1 MRFSR
6 NSVIRTAL
14 GALLASSAM
23 ALAMPAMA
31 QDAEGETA
39 DDGGIIVTANKRE
52 QNLQDVPAA
61 VTALGTETLDQLQV
75 NELADAVKFLPSVT
89 IQQGGPGFAQ
99 VYFRGVAS
107 GENANHSA
115 SLPTVGTYLDEMPI
129 TTIQGALDIHAYDL
143 ARVEALA
150 GPQGTLYG
158 ASSMA
163 GTLKLVTNQPDT
175 SGFYGSA
182 GVEINNVAK
191 GDFGSTYEGFL
202 NIPMGERAAA
212 RIVGWFR
219 DDGGYIDNVF
229 GRRIYPI
236 STLVDTDGDP
246 DTDAEIV
253 DLPGDEIAQ
262 DNAALVE
269 KNYNDAQ
276 TYGARLALKIDLDD
290 NWTIKP
296 TLMGQS
302 QKTEGSFAV
311 ERSGQ
316 TNGGLQTVQ
325 YNPESSND
333 KWIQAALTIEGKIG
347 NWDLTA
353 TGGHLRRKTE
363 TQSDYSDYAYF
374 YDALSGYSAYYR
386 DNADNPVSP
395 NQYIQGVDRYKKS
408 FGELRISS
416 PADAPLR
423 FIGGVFAQ
431 RQSHNIEQNYI
442 INNIADAITV
452 TGTDSNIWLTKQ
464 LRVDRDYATFGE
476 LSYDLTDKLSLTG
489 GLRYYKYKNSLVGF
503 FGYSAGFNGDKF
515 DPVTGLFA
523 ADGTGEAGCNGRPA
537 IVKGSPC
544 TNVDKATSDTGFI
557 HKLNATYKFNDDALI
572 YATWSKGYRPGGINR
587 RGTLP
592 PYGSDKL
599 DNYELGLK
607 TTMGAFRFNTAIYQ
621 EDWNNIQLSFL
632 GANGLT
638 EIRNAGI
645 ARIRGI
651 EIDAGYKAGGFSL
664 NAGMSYNDAEI
675 RRDFCRVAV
684 PQFDCTLP
692 LPDGNRDND
701 LLPDENELL
710 AASGSRLPVTAK
722 IKGNAIA
729 RYEFPMGE
737 WDGHVQFAVNHTGK
751 RRSDLRPLQ
760 NGIKGNLGA
769 YTTADFSIGMKSD
782 VWAIEA
788 FATNLFNE
796 RGVVNTGVQCIET
809 TCGTGVTATTPTGGA
824 FYDTIIKPR
833 LIGIKFSRD
842 F

>member
-1 MRFSR
+1 MRISGA
-6 NSVIRTAL
+6 STAIRTSL
-14 GALLASSAM
+14 GLLLASTAM
-23 ALAMPAMA
+23 AFAVPAMA
-31 QDAEGETA
+31 QEAEGETA

-163 GTLKLVTNQPDT
+163 GTLKLVTNAPDT

-202 NIPMGERAAA
+202 NVPLGEKAAA
-212 RIVGWFR
+212 RIVGWYR

-229 GRRIYPI
+229 GARTYASSGIRQ
-236 STLVDTDGDP
+236 G
-246 DTDAEIV
+246 
-253 DLPGDEIAQ
+253 
-262 DNAALVE
+262 NAALVE

-290 NWTIKP
+290 NWTVKP
-296 TLMGQS
+296 TLMGQV
-302 QKTEGSFAV
+302 QKTEGSYAV

-325 YNPESSND
+325 YNPEGSKD
-333 KWIQAALTIEGKIG
+333 KWAQAALTIEGKIG

-353 TGGHLRRKTE
+353 TGGHLKRKTE

-374 YDALSGYSAYYR
+374 YDALSGYGNYFY
-386 DNADNPVSP
+386 DNAGNLVNP
-395 NQYIQGVDRYKKS
+395 NQYIQGIDRYKKS

-442 INNIADAITV
+442 INDIADAITV

-464 LRVDRDYATFGE
+464 LRVDRDYAAFGE
-476 LSYDLTDKLSLTG
+476 LSYDLTEKLSLTG
-489 GLRYYKYKNSLVGF
+489 GLRYYKYDNSLKGF
-503 FGYSAGFNGDKF
+503 FGYSAGYSSR
-515 DPVTGLFA
+515 
-523 ADGTGEAGCNGRPA
+523 TGEAACLNTDGTTRRANPGGTPLP
-537 IVKGSPC
+537 ILVKGSPC
-544 TNVDKATSDTGFI
+544 TNVNKSTSDTGFI
-557 HKLNATYKFNDDALI
+557 HKLNATYKFSDDALI

-638 EIRNAGI
+638 EIRNAGV

-651 EIDAGYKAGGFSL
+651 EMDAGYKAGGFSL

-675 RRDFCRVAV
+675 RRDFCQIANAT
-684 PQFDCTLP
+684 FDCTTA
-692 LPDGNRDND
+692 GNS
-701 LLPDENELL
+701 LL
-710 AASGSRLPVTAK
+710 AAAGSRLPVTAK

-769 YTTADFSIGMKSD
+769 YTTADFSVGMKSD

-796 RGVVNTGVQCIET
+796 RGVVNTGVQCLET
-809 TCGTGVTATTPTGGA
+809 VCGTGVTAATPTGGA